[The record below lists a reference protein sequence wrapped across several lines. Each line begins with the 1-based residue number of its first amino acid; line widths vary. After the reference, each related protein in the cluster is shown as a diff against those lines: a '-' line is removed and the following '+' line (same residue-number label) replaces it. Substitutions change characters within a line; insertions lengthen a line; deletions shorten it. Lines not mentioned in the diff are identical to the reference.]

1 MPITDN
7 LNAVELARIARI
19 AGTAAFRGGVLT
31 TRQQKRIDAII
42 NAANKREDTKRAK
55 P

>member
-1 MPITDN
+1 VAVTDN
-7 LNAVELARIARI
+7 LNALELARIARI

-31 TRQQKRIDAII
+31 TRQQNRIDAII
-42 NAANKREDTKRAK
+42 NAANKREAAKRAK